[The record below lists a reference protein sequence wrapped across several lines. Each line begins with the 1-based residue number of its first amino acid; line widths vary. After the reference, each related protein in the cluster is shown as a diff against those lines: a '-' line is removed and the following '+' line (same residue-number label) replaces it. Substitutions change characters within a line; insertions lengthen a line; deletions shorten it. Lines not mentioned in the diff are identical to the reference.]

1 MVYRDGQHRHPL
13 PLRLGQAGTDAVVAA
28 HPVRCSH
35 FDAFR
40 FFTPAAVGRNRLQP
54 TRATQVDLEQ
64 PGCLHATRDLYKW
77 AYKLG
82 PAVPGDLLLDCFV
95 LAADVR
101 ALDMRASPYDLRDAG
116 YHPVPIETPE
126 GKVEYVTAQRGFA
139 RRGADLRSRLLEVCR
154 DLLGDVDRSRVPEG
168 PRPGHGATLDG
179 GRGTAPGRGVV
190 R

>member
-1 MVYRDGQHRHPL
+1 M
-13 PLRLGQAGTDAVVAA
+13 
-28 HPVRCSH
+28 
-35 FDAFR
+35 
-40 FFTPAAVGRNRLQP
+40 
-54 TRATQVDLEQ
+54 
-64 PGCLHATRDLYKW
+64 
-77 AYKLG
+77 
-82 PAVPGDLLLDCFV
+82 